1 MEIEELQSRV
11 EWLEAERK
19 KDKLLISDLTDKLA
33 RLSDDVIKNAAKI
46 KTTDLDI
53 KKTSQNIL
61 RKEEFDDLSSKQRI
75 ELLHQIQELEKK
87 VTNYEKKIDKQRK
100 DDLDNVNKR
109 LLEFENEIKPIGELK
124 KTIQS
129 RIEEEYRV
137 NQRIEEVTKH
147 LAEVNLANEET
158 AKSQKL
164 FEDNYRLEYKKI
176 SDLQVEVSTIR
187 KKMNEERTTIESH
200 MEFVRKLEARI
211 NDLINQE
218 QLRKQEQLA
227 FIENQSRS
235 YVDRE
240 NLWKDWQARFD
251 RIEELGSGLQ
261 TQLIELEKTHR
272 TVKKSQADFEEINL
286 RLDRRI
292 NEITEMNRL
301 AEERFRQEW
310 ISFKADDQK
319 RWTNYSLTQEEESR
333 EASREAVKI
342 IERLTALEDESQNLI
357 DSVTI
362 INEETEKRIKA
373 LLSLSNDLLNSFEQT
388 LGKRK

>member
-1 MEIEELQSRV
+1 
-11 EWLEAERK
+11 
-19 KDKLLISDLTDKLA
+19 
-33 RLSDDVIKNAAKI
+33 LSDDVSKNATKI
-46 KTTDLDI
+46 KSTDLDI
-53 KKTSQNIL
+53 KKSSQNIL
-61 RKEEFDDLSSKQRI
+61 RKEEYDDLSSKQRI
-75 ELLHQIQELEKK
+75 EALRQIQELEKK

-124 KTIQS
+124 
-129 RIEEEYRV
+129 EEYRV

-158 AKSQKL
+158 SKSQKL

-240 NLWKDWQARFD
+240 NLWKEWQARFD
-251 RIEELGSGLQ
+251 RIEELSSGLQ

-319 RWTNYSLTQEEESR
+319 RWTNYSLTQEEETR

-342 IERLTALEDESQNLI
+342 MERLTALEDESQNLI
-357 DSVTI
+357 DSVNI

-388 LGKRK
+388 LGKRM